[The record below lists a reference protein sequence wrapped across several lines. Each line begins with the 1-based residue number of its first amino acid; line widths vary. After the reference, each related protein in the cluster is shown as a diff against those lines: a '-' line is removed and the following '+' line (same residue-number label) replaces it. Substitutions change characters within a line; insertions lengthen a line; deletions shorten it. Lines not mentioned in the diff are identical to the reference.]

1 MQLICSWLT
10 WRSALLAP
18 AGQSQTI
25 MALKMRSVPHARR
38 QNCTEA
44 LWPNSAPPA
53 PMVLHG
59 EQQET
64 MSLLKM
70 EQGQWTNE
78 LELSD

>member
-1 MQLICSWLT
+1 MLQLVDLLFCIA
-10 WRSALLAP
+10 SASRALWQHGLA
-18 AGQSQTI
+18 GN
-25 MALKMRSVPHARR
+25 KYVPHARR
-38 QNCTEA
+38 QNCAEA

-53 PMVLHG
+53 PMVLRG

>member
-1 MQLICSWLT
+1 
-10 WRSALLAP
+10 
-18 AGQSQTI
+18 
-25 MALKMRSVPHARR
+25 
-38 QNCTEA
+38 
-44 LWPNSAPPA
+44 
-53 PMVLHG
+53 MVLHG